1 MRLATPKV
9 FANCLAFVLVAL
21 LFYYVVFSSY
31 LLLDMS
37 KASVGRGGSNKSAA
51 TLSDLR
57 FVPIVMKDADDL
69 TPLDLY
75 GEHGREPVIIKGA
88 LKAHPFMREG
98 RNTPDH
104 FAQVCGDA
112 LIDTV
117 VYDSNY
123 TGWAGHKDE
132 ILMTVR
138 DFVDGYMVKE
148 GRESSPHPEELR
160 YAHSNSYGMPQ
171 LCPALQWEV
180 LIPRHAS
187 IDLPTAGS
195 RRNLG
200 QPTLFMGPTGSRSE
214 LHMDMYLLPFWLSV
228 YFGQKSF
235 RVILFED
242 SAAHF
247 EGDFMRTG
255 RHRKVVT
262 DAATGEERVVSLEIW
277 DPDVEIFPELANVR
291 IYEGEVNAGDVI
303 YVPSG
308 ALHGILNTEQSFGA
322 TSNALFAP
330 LPSHYTEVCVK
341 ANFANGCK
349 DALDLTYRGECESE
363 RLDPLD
369 LGTASDFAKCAINSK
384 TAEEFG
390 RDAYTANAG
399 FHDKYLYEAHGFGS
413 YAEWCQATCA
423 NINESFL
430 EHEREQM
437 LDVKADGKVRRE
449 TAAKREKRML
459 KLAER
464 EHNDKAQFVVCN
476 KQCSATP
483 T

>member
-148 GRESSPHPEELR
+148 GLESSPHPEELR

-187 IDLPTAGS
+187 IGNAIAHTCSP
-195 RRNLG
+195 
-200 QPTLFMGPTGSRSE
+200 QKLFRFPPRSC
-214 LHMDMYLLPFWLSV
+214 FRSLS
-228 YFGQKSF
+228 
-235 RVILFED
+235 L
-242 SAAHF
+242 
-247 EGDFMRTG
+247 
-255 RHRKVVT
+255 KVVRHFT
-262 DAATGEERVVSLEIW
+262 DKA
-277 DPDVEIFPELANVR
+277 IFFSAMAFR
-291 IYEGEVNAGDVI
+291 
-303 YVPSG
+303 
-308 ALHGILNTEQSFGA
+308 F
-322 TSNALFAP
+322 
-330 LPSHYTEVCVK
+330 
-341 ANFANGCK
+341 
-349 DALDLTYRGECESE
+349 
-363 RLDPLD
+363 
-369 LGTASDFAKCAINSK
+369 
-384 TAEEFG
+384 
-390 RDAYTANAG
+390 
-399 FHDKYLYEAHGFGS
+399 
-413 YAEWCQATCA
+413 
-423 NINESFL
+423 
-430 EHEREQM
+430 
-437 LDVKADGKVRRE
+437 ADGR
-449 TAAKREKRML
+449 
-459 KLAER
+459 
-464 EHNDKAQFVVCN
+464 F
-476 KQCSATP
+476 S
-483 T
+483 